1 LHISAARIVSGQ
13 NEINRMHA
21 EVKMVVGMLLGMV
34 SDEDAKKFRGHR
46 FGDEVNTHAFWQVD
60 EVVTGIEVR
69 CFARH
74 RSSATFG
81 YAWTT
86 SNVRLNP
93 RTHVIMNPVVGIRF
107 AHGSLDTLIKG
118 MVATYP
124 GLGKKLASIQA
135 ASTI

>member
-1 LHISAARIVSGQ
+1 
-13 NEINRMHA
+13 MHA
-21 EVKMVVGMLLGMV
+21 EVKMIVGMLLGMV

-46 FGDEVNTHAFWQVD
+46 FGVEENTNTIWQVD
-60 EVVTGIEVR
+60 EVGTGIEVR

-74 RSSATFG
+74 RSGATFG

-93 RTHVIMNPVVGIRF
+93 QTYIIMNPVVGIRF
-107 AHGSLDTLIKG
+107 AHKSLDTLIKG

-135 ASTI
+135 AATI